1 MKADKAEWKKSSN
14 LVRIF
19 IVLKGYPG
27 TVKELYALFVVRG
40 KLLSV
45 VKKKEVCDLN
55 FKNSKKGKSFLKK
68 LKY

>member
-1 MKADKAEWKKSSN
+1 MKADKAEWKKSSY

-45 VKKKEVCDLN
+45 VQK
-55 FKNSKKGKSFLKK
+55 
-68 LKY
+68 